1 MKILISPSI
10 KEPYLNQFEY
20 CIDARLIELVH
31 FIFGKKSD
39 ICFFHK
45 KIKEKP
51 NLIIISGGNNIQ
63 PYAKS
68 KSDLL
73 RNNKSNLIY
82 NYAIRN
88 KIPLI
93 GICYG
98 AQFIGFK
105 NKFTFRKKKIIEP
118 HKIKLNRK
126 INFFKEKFIKV
137 NSFKNLLITSTN
149 STFTNIYF
157 AQKKSIECFVSKKN
171 KILGLMWHPERYSK
185 FKSIDKKIIRKFYDS
200 YNAMCR

>member
-39 ICFFHK
+39 ISFFHK

-105 NKFTFRKKKIIEP
+105 NKFTFKKK
-118 HKIKLNRK
+118 
-126 INFFKEKFIKV
+126 
-137 NSFKNLLITSTN
+137 KN
-149 STFTNIYF
+149 Y
-157 AQKKSIECFVSKKN
+157 
-171 KILGLMWHPERYSK
+171 
-185 FKSIDKKIIRKFYDS
+185 
-200 YNAMCR
+200 